1 MKLSTTMKKIIL
13 LLGVI
18 VSLLASVNV
27 LRAQNSEGVI
37 KYEVKIDM
45 HRRIPKERENMK
57 AMFPQFRTEHQQ
69 LFFNGTGSLYQL
81 IEEDAE
87 EDMTSTHGGG
97 AVQMRMNAPKV
108 DVYLDNESRLRF
120 VAQEFMGKE
129 YLIIDTLNVSPWKFG
144 QETKVIQGYEC
155 KQAFY
160 TDESRPDQKIEITA
174 WYTDKIRPFLGPER
188 FQSLPGTI
196 LAVDVNNGER
206 VIVATEIEFRPLK
219 KNELKKP
226 AKGTQ
231 VTMTEYRAIVDEQ
244 MKKMGGNGA
253 FIIRN

>member
-1 MKLSTTMKKIIL
+1 MKRIIL
-13 LLGVI
+13 VLGVI
-18 VSLLASVNV
+18 VSLLACVNV
-27 LRAQNSEGVI
+27 LHAQNSEGVI

-57 AMFPQFRTEHQQ
+57 AMIPQFRTENQQ
-69 LFFNGTGSLYQL
+69 LFFNNNESLYQR

-87 EDMTSTHGGG
+87 EDMGSTQGGG
-97 AVQMRMNAPKV
+97 AIQIKMNAPKV
-108 DVYLDNESRLRF
+108 DVYLDNTSQLRY
-120 VAQEFMGKE
+120 VLQEFMGKD
-129 YLIIDTLNVSPWKFG
+129 YLIVDTLNVSPWKFG

-160 TDESRPDQKIEITA
+160 TDDSNPDQKIEVTA

-206 VIVATEIEFRPLK
+206 VIVAKAIELRPLK

-226 AKGTQ
+226 SKGIK
-231 VTMTEYRAIVDEQ
+231 VTTAEYRAVVEEQ